1 MVQLQ
6 FGESITSVV
15 PKELKLIDLEFLAN
29 AIITP
34 LPGLDIQ
41 TDRLRRVGGL
51 DPKAYQKLKKE
62 LPYITCGIFNPP
74 YRKTENFTHIECLMI
89 DFDHLSEKETT
100 PEQLKK
106 KLRSD
111 DRVALMFTS
120 PGGDG
125 LKVLVVL
132 KEPFKDAGK
141 YTLFYKLFIVAF
153 ARDAGLTQVVD
164 MRTSDAARATFL
176 CHDAEAY
183 YNPLYQPV
191 DVAAFI
197 DFDSSLQVDEARALA
212 KEQEAEHKQL
222 VAAQKGL
229 ENEAADHLPDEIL
242 LEIKK
247 KLNPKYRPIRKKR
260 EFYVPEKVLLLEA
273 ELNERCNSAGIEIT
287 EREDIQYGRQLAFAA
302 GGHQAEL
309 NIFYGKKGFSVVK
322 STKTMCSDELNELVY
337 NLVME
342 LIVY

>member
-1 MVQLQ
+1 MIQLQ
-6 FGESITSVV
+6 FGDSITSVV
-15 PKELKLIDLEFLAN
+15 PRELKLIDLDFLAD
-29 AIITP
+29 AIIKP

-51 DPKAYQKLKKE
+51 DIKAYQKLKKE

-74 YRKTENFTHIECLMI
+74 YRKTENFTQIECLMI

-106 KLRSD
+106 KLQRD

-132 KEPFKDAGK
+132 KEPFRDVGK
-141 YTLFYKLFIVAF
+141 YTLFYKLFIAAF

-164 MRTSDAARATFL
+164 KRTSDATRATFL

-183 YNPLYQPV
+183 YNPLYQAV

-197 DFDSSLQVDEARALA
+197 DFDSSLQVDDARSLA
-212 KEQEAEHKQL
+212 KEQETEHKQL
-222 VAAQKGL
+222 LEIQKKSEDG
-229 ENEAADHLPDEIL
+229 EADALPDEIL

-247 KLNPKYRPIRKKR
+247 KLNPKYRPMPKKR
-260 EFYVPEKVLLLEA
+260 SFYVPEKVLLLEN
-273 ELNERCNSAGIEIT
+273 ELNERCNIAGIEIIG
-287 EREDIQYGRQLAFAA
+287 REDIQYGRQLAFAV

-322 STKTMCSDELNELVY
+322 STKTACSDELNDLVY